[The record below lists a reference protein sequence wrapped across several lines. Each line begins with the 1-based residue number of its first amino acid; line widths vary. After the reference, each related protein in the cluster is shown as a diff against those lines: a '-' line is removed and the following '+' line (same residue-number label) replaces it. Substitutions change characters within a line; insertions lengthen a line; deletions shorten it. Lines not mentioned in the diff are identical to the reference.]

1 MERMA
6 PLDGDRTQTQGPQSP
21 NPMATVD
28 AYSPAQIAALVD
40 TRGVAKATAP
50 YTSMFILGVLAGSFI
65 ALGGVLS
72 TIVGTGSELGFGI
85 TRWLAGL
92 AFSVGLIL
100 VVIAGA
106 ELFTGNNL
114 IVMSW
119 VSRKITL
126 GQLLTN
132 WTIVWI
138 GNLVGAL
145 AVAMLVFLADWAAL
159 GESAVGGTALTTAAT
174 KAALPFD
181 VVFFRGILCNA
192 LVCLAV
198 WLAMA
203 GRTVVDKVFAIM
215 FPIAAFVAAGFEHSV
230 ANMYFIPEG
239 LLLKGD
245 AAVVAASGLTPAQLS
260 SLDAAGAVTNIVA
273 ATLGNIVGGAVLVG
287 LVYWFVYLRHRD

>member
-1 MERMA
+1 MA
-6 PLDGDRTQTQGPQSP
+6 PDAAPTPTPGSQTQSN
-21 NPMATVD
+21 NPMAAVD
-28 AYSPAQIAALVD
+28 AYAPAQIAALVE
-40 TRGVAKATAP
+40 TRGVAKAKAP
-50 YTSMFILGVLAGSFI
+50 LVSTFVLSILAGSFI
-65 ALGGVLS
+65 ALGAVLS
-72 TIVGTGSELGFGI
+72 TVVATGSELGFGI

-100 VVIAGA
+100 VVVAGA

-119 VSRKITL
+119 VNRHITA

-132 WTIVWI
+132 WTIVWV

-145 AVAMLVFLADWAAL
+145 AIAGLVYLADWGAL
-159 GESAVGGTALTTAAT
+159 GESSVGGTALTVAAG
-174 KAALPFD
+174 KAALPFGT
-181 VVFFRGILCNA
+181 VFFRGILCNA

-230 ANMYFIPEG
+230 ANMYFIPVG
-239 LLLKGD
+239 MLLRD
-245 AAVVAASGLTPAQLS
+245 DEAAVATSGLTAEQLN
-260 SLDAAGAVTNIVA
+260 SLDLSGAVNNIVA
-273 ATLGNIVGGAVLVG
+273 ATLGNIIGGAVLVG
-287 LVYWFVYLRHRD
+287 LVYWFVYLRDRG